1 MRISRYALALLILF
15 QLAWTWS
22 LSLYI
27 RLGAVSPVI
36 YLPQMIKDI
45 ENLGAWAFLL
55 DFIVFLALY
64 YVTKP
69 HYQRLRGNRED
80 ALNEEPLDNKNTN

>member
-1 MRISRYALALLILF
+1 MKVSRPLVGFLILF
-15 QLAWTWS
+15 QIAWTWS

-27 RLGAVSPVI
+27 RLGAVSPVV

-45 ENLGAWAFLL
+45 EKLGAWAFLL
-55 DFIVFLALY
+55 DLIVFIALY
-64 YVTKP
+64 HVIKP

-80 ALNEEPLDNKNTN
+80 ALNEEPLDNKTTN

>member
-15 QLAWTWS
+15 QVAWTWS

-27 RLGAVSPVI
+27 RLGAVSPVV
-36 YLPQMIKDI
+36 YLPQMLRDL

-55 DFIVFLALY
+55 DAIFFIALY
-64 YVTKP
+64 LVIKP
-69 HYQRLRGNRED
+69 HYLRRRGTSVD
-80 ALNEEPLDNKNTN
+80 ASGDEPLDNKTDN

>member
-1 MRISRYALALLILF
+1 MKISRYALALLILF

-27 RLGAVSPVI
+27 RLGAVSPVV
-36 YLPQMIKDI
+36 YLPQMLKDI
-45 ENLGAWAFLL
+45 EKLGAWAFLL
-55 DFIVFLALY
+55 DLIVFIALY
-64 YVTKP
+64 HVIKP
-69 HYQRLRGNRED
+69 HYHRLKGNKED

>member
-15 QLAWTWS
+15 QVAWTWS

-27 RLGAVSPVI
+27 RLGAVSPVV
-36 YLPQMIKDI
+36 YLPQMLKDI
-45 ENLGAWAFLL
+45 EKLGAWAFLL
-55 DFIVFLALY
+55 DLIVFIALY
-64 YVTKP
+64 HVIKP
-69 HYQRLRGNRED
+69 HYRRLKGNKED